1 MILYS
6 TPPITFTYLI
16 KQLKK
21 ASNAK
26 TYLLLKDI
34 FPQNAVDLDLLKMG
48 GILYKYFRK
57 KEKIL
62 YNISDY
68 IGCMSP
74 ANLNYVLDKNPEIDK
89 KKLEVNPNSIDVKE
103 NVLKFNSD
111 LYNKYKIPKN
121 KVIFIFGGNLGI
133 PQGIDYLKANIEY
146 CKSIKD
152 AFFLIIGDGTE
163 YNKLRNWIRTSETP
177 NVVLIKELPKSEY
190 DDIIKLS
197 HVGLIFLNPHFTIPN
212 FPSRILTYMQNRLPV
227 ICATDL
233 VTDIGEIVVNN
244 NFGFKCLTSDKKSFF
259 DHLPKT
265 AFALSNI
272 DDKNGPV
279 LLQNTV
285 AKKCTYALKSYA
297 DYKAQ
302 ILESQLSGLLLKIN
316 GHEVWVKL
324 IGTFNAYNLLAI
336 YGTAIELGM
345 ESLEAL
351 RLLSELESVS
361 GRFQYIVSAA
371 NITAIVDYAHTP
383 DALENVLKTINDIRT
398 KNEQLI
404 TVVGCGGNRDKTK
417 RPIMGGIASDLS
429 DKAILTSDNPR
440 NEDAEVIISEMEQG
454 VAPQNF
460 KRILSIT
467 DRKQAI
473 KTACQLAQPNDIILI
488 AGKGHET
495 YQEING
501 VRHDFD
507 DMKIV
512 KELLEQLHK

>member
-1 MILYS
+1 VSI
-6 TPPITFTYLI
+6 
-16 KQLKK
+16 
-21 ASNAK
+21 
-26 TYLLLKDI
+26 LKDI
-34 FPQNAVDLDLLKMG
+34 IYKVAIEAIKGSTDIVIGKIDFDSRKIEKNDLFVAIRGTISDGHDYISKAIDLGASAIICDSFPEDIAEGVAYIQVKDTNAALAVVAANYFGNPSQKLQLVGVTGTNGKTTIASLLYQ
-48 GILYKYFRK
+48 LYKK
-57 KEKIL
+57 AGHKVGLLSTVKIMVDDVEYPATHTTPDSITINSYL
-62 YNISDY
+62 ALMVEAGVDY
-68 IGCMSP
+68 CFM
-74 ANLNYVLDKNPEIDK
+74 
-89 KKLEVNPNSIDVKE
+89 EVSSHGVHQKRTE
-103 NVLKFNSD
+103 ALHFV
-111 LYNKYKIPKN
+111 
-121 KVIFIFGGNLGI
+121 GGVFTN
-133 PQGIDYLKANIEY
+133 
-146 CKSIKD
+146 
-152 AFFLIIGDGTE
+152 
-163 YNKLRNWIRTSETP
+163 
-177 NVVLIKELPKSEY
+177 
-190 DDIIKLS
+190 LS
-197 HVGLIFLNPHFTIPN
+197 HDHLDYHPTFAEYRDV
-212 FPSRILTYMQNRLPV
+212 
-227 ICATDL
+227 
-233 VTDIGEIVVNN
+233 
-244 NFGFKCLTSDKKSFF
+244 KKSFF

-272 DDKNGPV
+272 DDKNGSV
-279 LLQNTV
+279 VLQNTV
-285 AKKCTYALKSYA
+285 AKKCSYALKSYA

-302 ILESQLSGLLLKIN
+302 ILESQLSGLLLKVN
-316 GHEVWVKL
+316 GNEVWVKL

-361 GRFQYIVSAA
+361 GRFQYIVSAE

-417 RPIMGGIASDLS
+417 RPVMGGIASDLS
-429 DKAILTSDNPR
+429 DKAVFTSDNPR
-440 NEDAEVIISEMEQG
+440 NEDPEVIISEMESG

-488 AGKGHET
+488 AGKGHEA